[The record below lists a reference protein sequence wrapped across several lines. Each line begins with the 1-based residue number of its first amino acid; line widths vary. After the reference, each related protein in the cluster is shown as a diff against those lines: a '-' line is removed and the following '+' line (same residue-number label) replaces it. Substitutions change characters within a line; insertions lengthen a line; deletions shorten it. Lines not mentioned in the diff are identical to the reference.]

1 MTDIE
6 TRITTYPALP
16 IADIT
21 PLERLILSNVLDCS
35 ETEDGFELF
44 TDFGPRNPV
53 RVRRK
58 DLIESFQA
66 SERNIEILLRT
77 FVTDSVLAQRS
88 DDGDDPESIV
98 EIDLSAFPW
107 QFIVQDIIARST
119 TARELVVIQWINHP
133 SQRPDTFGASVSLIT
148 ANGIFHATSDDLI
161 SHFRRQDQIL
171 ASAASDEGALSRPAG
186 DRGATS

>member
-21 PLERLILSNVLDCS
+21 PLERLVLSNVLDCS
-35 ETEDGFELF
+35 ETEDGLELF
-44 TDFGPRNPV
+44 TDLGPRNPV

-58 DLIESFQA
+58 DLIEAFHA

-77 FVTDSVLAQRS
+77 FIEDSVLAQLS
-88 DDGDDPESIV
+88 DDDGDPESIV
-98 EIDLSAFPW
+98 QIDLSAFPW
-107 QFIVQDIIARST
+107 QFIVQDVIARSAT
-119 TARELVVIQWINHP
+119 GQELVVIQWISHP

-148 ANGIFHATSDDLI
+148 ANGIYHATSDDLI
-161 SHFRRQDQIL
+161 SHFRRQDQAL
-171 ASAASDEGALSRPAG
+171 APAASDDGAPSRP
-186 DRGATS
+186 RGATSR